1 MIKTVHY
8 KGYTIVANDNR
19 NGDRYRATI
28 YGHMGAYERWVE
40 YKTVDEA
47 ITWAKEEI
55 DLCENKIKEAMRNY
69 D

>member
-8 KGYTIVANDNR
+8 KGHTIVACNNR
-19 NGDRYRATI
+19 NGDLYRATI
-28 YGHMGAYERWVE
+28 YGPMGAYDRLIE
-40 YKTVDEA
+40 YKTADEA

-55 DLCENKIKEAMRNY
+55 DLCENQIKEAMRNY